1 MKARLDSTRR
11 GLPICGADTPVSNIQ
26 AIRSWLFWGP
36 RSQDPGLCEG
46 DLRSCERMPEGCLA
60 ECTLVFPL
68 FIAGGEAR
76 DAEHVEIIRERLG
89 MIVDLRRF
97 KLALM
102 FLMKCGDCG
111 LRGRG
116 VLMRARLTGWISLS
130 IADGSWLLHD
140 TYRNECDLICVL
152 FF

>member
-11 GLPICGADTPVSNIQ
+11 GLPICGADTPVSNNQ

-97 KLALM
+97 RNVEACVDVLDEVWRLRASGSRGSDEGKVDWLDIVEHRGWKLAI
-102 FLMKCGDCG
+102 
-111 LRGRG
+111 
-116 VLMRARLTGWISLS
+116 T
-130 IADGSWLLHD
+130 
-140 TYRNECDLICVL
+140 
-152 FF
+152 